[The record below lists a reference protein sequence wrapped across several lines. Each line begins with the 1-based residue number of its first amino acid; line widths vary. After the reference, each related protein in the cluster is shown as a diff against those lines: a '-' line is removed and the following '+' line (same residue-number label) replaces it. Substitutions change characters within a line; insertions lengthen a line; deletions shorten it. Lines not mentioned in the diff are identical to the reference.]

1 MFLCVIFWASQ
12 PVFEFIAGRL
22 ICSGS
27 GQYSL
32 LNAISVWMQ
41 LRAGAVLCSSWGG
54 SSCIEREREE
64 RRYLR

>member
-12 PVFEFIAGRL
+12 PVFEFIASGL

-27 GQYSL
+27 GHSSL

-41 LRAGAVLCSSWGG
+41 LRAGAVCAVHRVGHHALRG
-54 SSCIEREREE
+54 EE
-64 RRYLR
+64 RGYLR